1 MVYIEELE
9 RQLNSGKLSSIYLLY
24 GEEKYLIENDIKKI
38 KKIFGDLIKGIN
50 YILLDENNIDEIIS
64 DIETP
69 AFGYSKKLIIVKDT
83 GLFKKDGKKKNV
95 KAVSIREKLNEYIKN
110 NIDIIN
116 EMAVVIFTEDDVDK
130 NELFKTIDKIGCTC
144 KFDYQKPIELQK
156 RIKAICQAYKVNI
169 DNFTLQ
175 YFIES
180 CGTSMQDL
188 INEIRKLIEYVGV
201 NGTIK
206 KEDIDKLSIKQ
217 IDSVIFDL
225 TDNLGKKNIK
235 NAMEVLQNLL
245 YLKEPIQKI
254 LVTLYNH
261 FKKLYLVKLALKYN
275 KDVTQVLNLKPNQTF
290 LVSKYKNQASY
301 FNEKDLR
308 IILKE
313 LADLDYKYK
322 IGLIDINIGLETILC
337 TYCS

>member
-1 MVYIEELE
+1 MVSIEELE

-24 GEEKYLIENDIKKI
+24 GEEKYLIESNIKKI
-38 KKIFGDLIKGIN
+38 KKIFGELIKGIN
-50 YILLDENNIDEIIS
+50 YILIDENNIEEIIS

-69 AFGYSKKLIIVKDT
+69 AFGYSKKLIIAKDT
-83 GLFKKDGKKKNV
+83 GLFKKDGKKRNTKTVN
-95 KAVSIREKLNEYIKN
+95 IREKLNEYIKN

-116 EMAVVIFTEDDVDK
+116 EMAVVIFTEDDADK
-130 NELFKTIDKIGCTC
+130 NELFKTIDKLGCIS
-144 KFDYQKPIELQK
+144 KFYYQKPIELQK

-188 INEIRKLIEYVGV
+188 INEIRKLIEYVGT
-201 NGTIK
+201 NGTIQ

-275 KDVTQVLNLKPNQTF
+275 KDITQALNLKPNQTF

-308 IILKE
+308 TILQE

>member
-1 MVYIEELE
+1 MISIEDLE
-9 RQLNSGKLSSIYLLY
+9 RQLNSEKLSSIYLLY

-38 KKIFGDLIKGIN
+38 KKIFGELIKGIN
-50 YILLDENNIDEIIS
+50 YILIDENNIDEIIS

-69 AFGYSKKLIIVKDT
+69 AFGYSRKLIIAKDT
-83 GLFKKDGKKKNV
+83 GVFKKDGKKKNAKTV
-95 KAVSIREKLNEYIKN
+95 NIREKLNEYIKN

-116 EMAVVIFTEDDVDK
+116 EMAVVIFTEDDADK

-188 INEIRKLIEYVGV
+188 INEIRKLIEYVGT
-201 NGTIK
+201 NGTIQ

-235 NAMEVLQNLL
+235 NAMEILQNLL

-275 KDVTQVLNLKPNQTF
+275 KDVTQALNLKPNQTF

>member
-1 MVYIEELE
+1 MVSIEELE

-188 INEIRKLIEYVGV
+188 INEIRKLIEYVGI

-261 FKKLYLVKLALKYN
+261 FKKLYLLKLALKYN

>member
-1 MVYIEELE
+1 MISIEDLE
-9 RQLNSGKLSSIYLLY
+9 RQLNSEKLSSIYLLY

-38 KKIFGDLIKGIN
+38 KKIFGELIKGIN
-50 YILLDENNIDEIIS
+50 YILIDENNIDEIIS

-69 AFGYSKKLIIVKDT
+69 AFGYSRKLIIAKDT
-83 GLFKKDGKKKNV
+83 GLFKKDGKKKNAKTV
-95 KAVSIREKLNEYIKN
+95 NIREKLNEYIKN
-110 NIDIIN
+110 NINIIN
-116 EMAVVIFTEDDVDK
+116 EMVVVIFTEDDVDK

-188 INEIRKLIEYVGV
+188 INEIRKLIEYVGT
-201 NGTIK
+201 NGTIQ

>member
-1 MVYIEELE
+1 MVSIEELE

-156 RIKAICQAYKVNI
+156 RINAICQAYKVNI

>member
-1 MVYIEELE
+1 MVSIEELE

-38 KKIFGDLIKGIN
+38 KKIFGELIKGIN
-50 YILLDENNIDEIIS
+50 YILIDENNIDEIIS

-69 AFGYSKKLIIVKDT
+69 AFGYSRKLIVAKDT
-83 GLFKKDGKKKNV
+83 GLFKKDGKKKNA
-95 KAVSIREKLNEYIKN
+95 KPVSTREKLNEYIKN

-116 EMAVVIFTEDDVDK
+116 EMAVVIFTEDDADK

-188 INEIRKLIEYVGV
+188 INEIRKLIEYVGT
-201 NGTIK
+201 NGTIQ

-275 KDVTQVLNLKPNQTF
+275 KDVTQALNLKPNQTF

-308 IILKE
+308 TILQE

>member
-1 MVYIEELE
+1 MISIEELE
-9 RQLNSGKLSSIYLLY
+9 KTLNQGNLSSIYLLY
-24 GEEKYLIENDIKKI
+24 GEEKYLIENDVKKI
-38 KKIFGDLIKGIN
+38 KKIFGELIKGIN
-50 YILLDENNIDEIIS
+50 YILIDETNIEEIIPN
-64 DIETP
+64 IETP
-69 AFGYSKKLIIVKDT
+69 AFGYNKKLIIAKNT

-95 KAVSIREKLNEYIKN
+95 KLSETRENLNKYIN
-110 NIDIIN
+110 DNIDLIN
-116 EMAVVIFTEDDVDK
+116 ECVVLLFIEDEAEKNDIYLSFDK
-130 NELFKTIDKIGCTC
+130 LGRVC
-144 KFDYQKPIELQK
+144 KFDYQKPIEIQK
-156 RIKAICQAYKVNI
+156 RIKSICQAYKVNI
-169 DNFTLQ
+169 DSSVIQ

-188 INEIRKLIEYVGV
+188 INEIRKLIEYAGE

-235 NAMEVLQNLL
+235 NAMEVLGDLL

-261 FKKLYLVKLALKYN
+261 FKKLYLVKLAIKNN
-275 KDVTQVLNLKPNQTF
+275 KDILSTLNLKPNQTF
-290 LVSKYKNQASY
+290 LVSKYKNQANY
-301 FNEKDLR
+301 FNEKYLR
-308 IILKE
+308 NILKE